1 MNTPTKPWPTVQ
13 LEHQVISESP
23 RKVIYRFSDEP
34 EKIYTTMEHAM
45 RVRSLPQEV
54 PPLSLYDKY
63 QLWSEQKLRPQPD
76 MANEI
81 AIKNKTIDALRL
93 QIRELERILTEMEQA
108 MRVRSLPQEAPPLS
122 EHDTA
127 NEIAIKDKAIEELRL
142 QIRELKENNIRLNNQ
157 KDRSAPQEVPPLSE
171 HHMEDEIEDKDRY
184 ISSLKRVIWELT
196 ENKLKSAD
204 AQKGILQYSLFTKA
218 VAKALGLPT
227 FEINLMDLTN
237 RIENL
242 VRWKEDALKVL
253 GEWDRV
259 LAYLSKSPDVN
270 MGDTLSEKC
279 LEFLRERDAIIR
291 AHILERAQFRTH
303 FEKPVSK

>member
-1 MNTPTKPWPTVQ
+1 MIDGHSIELICGNGNRLSLPKNYKDHGNVVWAYTKLRERNEITTPKTNTMNTQTKPWPTVQ

-93 QIRELERILTEMEQA
+93 QIRELERILTEMELA

-122 EHDTA
+122 QHDTA

-142 QIRELKENNIRLNNQ
+142 QIR
-157 KDRSAPQEVPPLSE
+157 
-171 HHMEDEIEDKDRY
+171 
-184 ISSLKRVIWELT
+184 ELT

-218 VAKALGLPT
+218 VAKVLGLPT

-242 VRWKEDALKVL
+242 VLWKKDALKVL

-259 LAYLSKSPDVN
+259 LAYLSKSPDLTI
-270 MGDTLSEKC
+270 GDNLSEKC
-279 LEFLRERDAIIR
+279 LKFLRERDAFVR
-291 AHILERAQFRTH
+291 ERNKLRVLL
-303 FEKPVSK
+303 EKPVSE

>member
-1 MNTPTKPWPTVQ
+1 MNTPTKPWHTVQ

-54 PPLSLYDKY
+54 PPLS
-63 QLWSEQKLRPQPD
+63 
-76 MANEI
+76 
-81 AIKNKTIDALRL
+81 
-93 QIRELERILTEMEQA
+93 
-108 MRVRSLPQEAPPLS
+108 
-122 EHDTA
+122 
-127 NEIAIKDKAIEELRL
+127 
-142 QIRELKENNIRLNNQ
+142 
-157 KDRSAPQEVPPLSE
+157 E

-184 ISSLKRVIWELT
+184 ISSLKRIIWELT

-242 VRWKEDALKVL
+242 VGWKKEALAEL
-253 GEWDRV
+253 EAWDLV
-259 LAYLSKSPDVN
+259 VEYLRKSPDLTI
-270 MGDTLSEKC
+270 GDTYSEKC
-279 LEFLRERDAIIR
+279 LEFLQERDAFVR
-291 AHILERAQFRTH
+291 ERNKLRVLL
-303 FEKPVSK
+303 EKPVSE

>member
-1 MNTPTKPWPTVQ
+1 MNTPTKPWHTVQ

-54 PPLSLYDKY
+54 PPLS
-63 QLWSEQKLRPQPD
+63 
-76 MANEI
+76 
-81 AIKNKTIDALRL
+81 
-93 QIRELERILTEMEQA
+93 
-108 MRVRSLPQEAPPLS
+108 
-122 EHDTA
+122 
-127 NEIAIKDKAIEELRL
+127 
-142 QIRELKENNIRLNNQ
+142 
-157 KDRSAPQEVPPLSE
+157 E

-184 ISSLKRVIWELT
+184 ISSLKRIIWELT

-242 VRWKEDALKVL
+242 VGWKKEALAEL
-253 GEWDRV
+253 EAWDLV
-259 LAYLSKSPDVN
+259 VEYLRKSPDLTI
-270 MGDTLSEKC
+270 GDTYSEKC
-279 LEFLRERDAIIR
+279 LEFLRERDAFVR
-291 AHILERAQFRTH
+291 ERNKLRVLL
-303 FEKPVSK
+303 EKPVSE